1 MVKLCYSGH
10 FEDEGNI
17 GPVSNGETLGTTGK
31 SKRLEAIK
39 VWLENKDGKD
49 LNVFCR
55 GHAQNIGWMDP
66 VYNGD
71 LCGTTG
77 EGKRLEAIQLQLTGA
92 DRDDYWLQYQVH
104 SQNIGWTNWAKNGEL
119 CGSVGGGYR
128 IEAIRIALTPSGV
141 DLNIDTTNK
150 FIKFEPKPVIP
161 EPESRPKKTGHVYLA
176 TGHGIMTNGKWD
188 PGCVDGKYTEAGL
201 MLPIVKIA
209 VSHLRNWGIKV
220 TSDADHNNN
229 KNMTATVAE
238 ANRVGADV
246 YISLHCDYNQAPSG
260 TLPIIYPGSQS
271 GIRLANCLI
280 GSVKLRMGL
289 GTRGILQRDDY
300 EVSATNMPACIFETG
315 SIRADINKLLD
326 FNKYAEAIAQGIYD
340 YF

>member
-10 FEDEGNI
+10 LEDAGDI
-17 GPVSNGETLGTTGK
+17 GPVSSGETLGITGK

-39 VWLENKDGKD
+39 VWLEDKDGKD

-55 GHAQNIGWMDP
+55 GHVENIGWLDP

-71 LCGTTG
+71 LCGTIG

-92 DRDDYWLQYQVH
+92 NKDEFWLQYQVH

-119 CGSVGGGYR
+119 CGSEGGGYR
-128 IEAIRIALTPSGV
+128 IEAIRIALTSSGV

-150 FIKFEPKPVIP
+150 FIKFEPKPVVPKP
-161 EPESRPKKTGHVYLA
+161 EGRPKKSGHTYLA
-176 TGHGIMTNGKWD
+176 TGHGTMTNGKWD

-209 VSHLRNWGIKV
+209 TAHLRNWGIKV
-220 TSDADHNNN
+220 TTDADHNNN

-260 TLPIIYPGSQS
+260 TLPIIYPGSAS
-271 GIRLANCLI
+271 GMKLATVVNN
-280 GSVKLRMGL
+280 SVTKMMGL
-289 GTRGILQRDDY
+289 TTRAILQRDDY
-300 EVSATNMPACIFETG
+300 EVTGTNMPAVIFETG
-315 SIRADINKLLD
+315 SIKHDINKLLD
-326 FNKYAEAIAQGIYD
+326 AEKYGLAIAQGIYD